1 MLDIV
6 VPITLAG
13 LSISLGLSAYRAL
26 KGPNV
31 PDRVVAL
38 DAVTVILVS
47 MIVVGSIRLG
57 ETSYLEYALVLS
69 VLSFITTIAFAK
81 YVERG
86 GIIEPD
92 QRNDH

>member
-1 MLDIV
+1 MLDV
-6 VPITLAG
+6 AVLVTLVG
-13 LSISLGLSAYRAL
+13 LSIALGLSAYQAL

-31 PDRVVAL
+31 SDRVVAL
-38 DAVTVILVS
+38 DAVAVILVS
-47 MIVVGSIRLG
+47 MLVVGSIRLR
-57 ETSYLEYALVLS
+57 ETSYLDYALVLS
-69 VLSFITTIAFAK
+69 VLSFITTVAFAK

>member
-1 MLDIV
+1 MLDIAV
-6 VPITLAG
+6 LISLAG
-13 LSISLGLSAYRAL
+13 LSIALGLSAYRAL
-26 KGPNV
+26 KGPQV

-47 MIVVGSIRLG
+47 MVVIGSIRLR
-57 ETSYLEYALVLS
+57 ETSYLDYALVLS
-69 VLSFITTIAFAK
+69 VLSFVTTVAFAK